1 MARLLHAADWQIDM
15 KMGHASKKAEF
26 VRQKR
31 FETAGRI
38 VELAKAGIADLVP
51 GTGRGREVRLRYDAG
66 DVATACKPRTQPAKS
81 RTDHEL
87 P

>member
-51 GTGRGREVRLRYDAG
+51 GTGRHRRGPWYDLGLWTGGSRQRCRLSRSSGRRN
-66 DVATACKPRTQPAKS
+66 S
-81 RTDHEL
+81 RG
-87 P
+87 